1 MRDMSDTP
9 AAPPG
14 PPGGPTADGSATGS
28 GPPTAGDGPAA
39 GGEIQ
44 LINVTKRF
52 PGQRTPAV
60 DDITLTIP
68 AGEIVVLLGPSG
80 SGKTTTMRL
89 INRLIEPT
97 SGKIIVAGQDA
108 LSLDPAQLRR
118 RIGYVIQNGG
128 LFPHMT
134 VGTNIGLVPRML
146 GWDKK
151 KIAERVDE
159 LLRLVALDPGTY
171 RDRYPRELSGGQQQ
185 RVGVA
190 RALAADPPVML
201 MDEPFGALDPI
212 TRERLQDELLQ
223 LQEDLGKTIVFVTHD
238 VDEALKLGDRIAILR
253 EGSHI
258 AQYGTPQEILLNPAN
273 EYVEQFLGG
282 GQAMKLLK
290 FGRVADVPLHQVPEA
305 TPDEDAA
312 AVRDRIAAS
321 EDGSFGI
328 VLDERRRPLRWIT
341 LEDLEGAS
349 GPVGDRGEPT
359 ATPIRGRITLQQALE
374 ALIQIEQDW
383 VPVVGPRG
391 VYRGTVT
398 LATLQNAIKDMKE
411 RTRARHHHDQGASP
425 SSGHGGGRQ
434 EPEAAGT

>member
-1 MRDMSDTP
+1 VRDTSDNP
-9 AAPPG
+9 ADPSG
-14 PPGGPTADGSATGS
+14 PPGATAPPAPADASAG
-28 GPPTAGDGPAA
+28 AGAA
-39 GGEIQ
+39 EGGGIQ

-60 DDITLTIP
+60 DDISLTIP

-108 LSLDPAQLRR
+108 MGLDPNELRR
-118 RIGYVIQNGG
+118 HIGYVIQNAG

-134 VGTNIGLVPRML
+134 VGTNVGLVPQML
-146 GWDKK
+146 GWDKR

-190 RALAADPPVML
+190 RALAADPPAML

-223 LQEDLGKTIVFVTHD
+223 LQEELGKTIVFVTHD

-253 EGSHI
+253 EGSQI
-258 AQYGTPQEILLNPAN
+258 AQYGTPQEILLNPAS

-290 FGRVADVPLHQVPEA
+290 FGRVADVPLYQVPEA
-305 TPDEDAA
+305 TPDEDAET
-312 AVRDRIAAS
+312 VRARMS
-321 EDGSFGI
+321 EWEDGGFGI
-328 VLDERRRPLRWIT
+328 VLDERRRPVRWIHP
-341 LEDLEGAS
+341 EDLEGVS
-349 GPVGDRGEPT
+349 GPIGDRGQAT
-359 ATPIRGRITLQQALE
+359 ATPIRGRFTLQQALE
-374 ALIQIEQDW
+374 ALIQIEHDW
-383 VPVVGPRG
+383 VPVVGARG
-391 VYRGTVT
+391 VYRGAVT
-398 LATLQNAIKDMKE
+398 LGTLQNAIREMKE
-411 RTRARHHHDQGASP
+411 RNRSRRQDS
-425 SSGHGGGRQ
+425 RQ
-434 EPEAAGT
+434 EQGAAGT

>member
-1 MRDMSDTP
+1 MHETP
-9 AAPPG
+9 VPA
-14 PPGGPTADGSATGS
+14 S
-28 GPPTAGDGPAA
+28 DGPAPDGPAPGGTAPGPGGSA
-39 GGEIQ
+39 GLTGQDADRGIQ
-44 LINVTKRF
+44 LINVTKRY
-52 PGQRTPAV
+52 PGQKTPAV

-68 AGEIVVLLGPSG
+68 SGEIVVLVGPSG

-97 SGKIIVAGQDA
+97 SGRIIVAGQDA
-108 LSLDPAQLRR
+108 LTLDPNELRR
-118 RIGYVIQNGG
+118 HIGYVIQNAG

-134 VGTNIGLVPRML
+134 VGTNIGLVPQML

-151 KIAERVDE
+151 RIADRTEE
-159 LLRLVALDPGTY
+159 LLRLVDLDPATF

-190 RALAADPPVML
+190 RALAADPPAML

-238 VDEALKLGDRIAILR
+238 VDEALKLGDRIAILGQ
-253 EGSHI
+253 GSRI
-258 AQYGTPQEILLNPAN
+258 AQYATPQEILLNPAD
-273 EYVEQFLGG
+273 EYVEQFIGG
-282 GQAMKLLK
+282 NQAMKLLK
-290 FGRVADVPLHQVPEA
+290 FSRVADVPLYQVPEVR
-305 TPDEDAA
+305 PDEDAA
-312 AVRDRIAAS
+312 DVRARIEEFEDAA
-321 EDGSFGI
+321 FGI

-341 LEDLEGAS
+341 LDDLDGLS
-349 GPVGDRGEPT
+349 GPVGDHGEDT

-383 VPVVGPRG
+383 VPVVGPRN
-391 VYRGTVT
+391 VYQGTVT

-411 RTRARHHHDQGASP
+411 RTRTRRTARP
-425 SSGHGGGRQ
+425 
-434 EPEAAGT
+434 